1 MAMEFAVGDKVVH
14 PYHGPG
20 TIARVEQKEF
30 MEGQERYYVIDIP
43 DQGLTLY
50 IPEPRMSIT
59 GVRPA
64 MSGKQRR
71 QVLDTLSG
79 KPVQLPDDHK
89 ERQEQVWEK
98 LKTGESFQ
106 VAETVRDL
114 MWHQQQAHLTKKDTE
129 YLDRARKMLAAEV
142 ALVEG
147 CEVAEAN
154 RTIETIM
161 ADALSRAEA

>member
-1 MAMEFAVGDKVVH
+1 MEFAVSDKVVH

-20 TIARVEQKEF
+20 VITRIEQKEF
-30 MEGQERYYVIDIP
+30 MGGQERYYVIDIP

-50 IPEPRMSIT
+50 IPESRMSIT

-64 MSGKQRR
+64 MSDKQRR
-71 QVLDTLSG
+71 QVLDTLGG
-79 KPVQLPDDHK
+79 KPDQLPEDHK

-98 LKTGESFQ
+98 LKTGEFTQ

-114 MWHQQQAHLTKKDTE
+114 MWHEHQAHLTKKDSD
-129 YLDRARKMLAAEV
+129 YLDRARKMLAAEI
-142 ALVEG
+142 ALIDD

-154 RTIETIM
+154 RIIEAIM
-161 ADALSRAEA
+161 ADTLAGAEA

>member
-1 MAMEFAVGDKVVH
+1 MGFEVGDKVVH

-20 TIARVEQKEF
+20 IITRVEQKEL

-43 DQGLTLY
+43 EQGLTLH
-50 IPEPRMSIT
+50 IPEHRMSIT
-59 GVRPA
+59 GVRLA
-64 MSGKQRR
+64 MSAKQRR
-71 QVLDTLSG
+71 QVLDTLRG
-79 KPVQLPDDHK
+79 KPDQLPDDHK

-98 LKTGESFQ
+98 LKSGESTQ

-114 MWHQQQAHLTKKDTE
+114 MWHEQLAHLTKKDTD
-129 YLDRARKMLAAEV
+129 YLDRARKMLAAEI
-142 ALVEG
+142 ALVDD

-161 ADALSRAEA
+161 ADTLASVET